1 LKNIFKGVFSRGTRF
16 MPTKPRS
23 FNGVH
28 DCKVVNALH
37 SNMED
42 YIHIMKVD

>member
-1 LKNIFKGVFSRGTRF
+1 LENIFKGRSSRGTRF
-16 MPTKPRS
+16 MPTKHRS

-28 DCKVVNALH
+28 DCKVVNALL